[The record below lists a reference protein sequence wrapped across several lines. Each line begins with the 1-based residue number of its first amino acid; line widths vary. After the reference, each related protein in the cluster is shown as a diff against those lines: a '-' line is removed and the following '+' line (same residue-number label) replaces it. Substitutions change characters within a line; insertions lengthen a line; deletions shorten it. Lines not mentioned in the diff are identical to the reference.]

1 MTNNGP
7 DQKKNQLGQ
16 DAEQVAEQTTSKATE
31 QADEQVAEH
40 AAGQQ
45 AAKQATEQAAEWKGI
60 WCGLGVG
67 AVLVTLFWLLDH
79 KWEGVFWTSEAITGL
94 FAVEATAANAVKA
107 IWWATVNDRE
117 NKKPTKS
124 ALDAFVPSMSAVSG
138 AAVLSFPFGL
148 WSLGLVAIIAVVLIA
163 AFIVHIRQSKI
174 HKSAILS
181 KSATPDAQAANLNES
196 STQSRDSSQDN
207 GGSSV
212 SDSTTKATSDTSHV
226 GESSNEPHQS

>member
-7 DQKKNQLGQ
+7 DQKKNQLEQ
-16 DAEQVAEQTTSKATE
+16 NAEQVAEQATSKATE
-31 QADEQVAEH
+31 QADEQAAER
-40 AAGQQ
+40 AAEQQ
-45 AAKQATEQAAEWKGI
+45 AAEQATEWKGI
-60 WCGLGVG
+60 WGGLGVG
-67 AVLVTLFWLLDH
+67 VVLVALFGFLNLIW
-79 KWEGVFWTSEAITGL
+79 KGVFWTSEAITGL
-94 FAVEATAANAVKA
+94 FAVEATAVNAVKA
-107 IWWATVNDRE
+107 IWWATVNDKE

-138 AAVLSFPFGL
+138 VAVLSFPFGL

-163 AFIVHIRQSKI
+163 AFIVYIRQSKI

-196 STQSRDSSQDN
+196 STQSRGSSQDN

-226 GESSNEPHQS
+226 GESGNEPHQS